1 MKNRVGS
8 VIRVAFIFAVLL
20 LLTACAGK
28 SVDELY
34 SLPQGA
40 DEYLDLQKKINL
52 LLYNGAEYSPPT
64 SGSYRQSVQLEDLDG
79 DGVSEELVFMNVS
92 GDDRPLKIYI
102 FNEKDDEFY
111 EAAVIEGEG
120 TNIESINYVDMDNDG
135 TTEIVVGRQISS
147 SVKMLTVYSSKGF
160 QISTLINTDYVE
172 YSVCSLTETEGADL
186 LVIRS
191 SAPDQAKEVNVMSCM
206 EDGEVITSGTR
217 LSMGAETVS
226 RIRNTKLSDGV
237 SAVMVEGTLSDGS
250 LYTDVFA
257 EIDGKVKNIT
267 MDAGTGVSEST
278 LRGNVV
284 YCRDIND
291 DGIVEIPNLIQMP
304 SQNETTSYW
313 LTEWYAYSSNG
324 KRELVM
330 TSFNNTTDGWMLAVP
345 EEWTGKLTVRRAEYV
360 SGERSVLF
368 SYIDNSGE
376 IHDFLSIYTL
386 SGENKTERSKMPG
399 RFVLVTE
406 SERIFAARI
415 FDSETTELIGVTA
428 DMVKENFSII
438 YSEWNTGET

>member
-1 MKNRVGS
+1 M
-8 VIRVAFIFAVLL
+8 I
-20 LLTACAGK
+20 
-28 SVDELY
+28 
-34 SLPQGA
+34 
-40 DEYLDLQKKINL
+40 
-52 LLYNGAEYSPPT
+52 
-64 SGSYRQSVQLEDLDG
+64 
-79 DGVSEELVFMNVS
+79 
-92 GDDRPLKIYI
+92 
-102 FNEKDDEFY
+102 
-111 EAAVIEGEG
+111 
-120 TNIESINYVDMDNDG
+120 
-135 TTEIVVGRQISS
+135 
-147 SVKMLTVYSSKGF
+147 
-160 QISTLINTDYVE
+160 
-172 YSVCSLTETEGADL
+172 GADL

-267 MDAGTGVSEST
+267 LDAGTGVSEST

-291 DGIVEIPNLIQMP
+291 DGIMEIPNLIQMP